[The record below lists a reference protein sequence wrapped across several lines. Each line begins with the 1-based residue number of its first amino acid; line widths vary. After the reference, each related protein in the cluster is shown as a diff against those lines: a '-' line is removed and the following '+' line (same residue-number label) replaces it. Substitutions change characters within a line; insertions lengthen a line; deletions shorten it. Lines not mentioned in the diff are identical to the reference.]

1 MTELSLYFLNN
12 PFSYYLTHHHTVLL
26 KIVATRNI
34 FKKIYDEGYISRLFS
49 KIIMISNH
57 IAFVL
62 LLFSSANFITDS
74 NKYTIAS

>member
-1 MTELSLYFLNN
+1 MVITKQEISL
-12 PFSYYLTHHHTVLL
+12 
-26 KIVATRNI
+26 
-34 FKKIYDEGYISRLFS
+34 KKIYDEGYISRLFS

-74 NKYTIAS
+74 NNYTVASKTSRNFLISTCLENTQHC

>member
-1 MTELSLYFLNN
+1 MWYHLSTLDRVNLIQEI
-12 PFSYYLTHHHTVLL
+12 SL
-26 KIVATRNI
+26 
-34 FKKIYDEGYISRLFS
+34 KKIYDEGYISRPFS